1 MLIYDLI
8 EYSVNYSKIS
18 GSLWQYYRD
27 KPNENSTDSES
38 FESKIKKYL
47 SNFWRTLK
55 MPLINFETNIILTLS
70 STCPIN
76 DSRGAEKLVIS
87 ETKLMFQL

>member
-38 FESKIKKYL
+38 FESKIKKQEIL
-47 SNFWRTLK
+47 QLMVIQK
-55 MPLINFETNIILTLS
+55 MS
-70 STCPIN
+70 
-76 DSRGAEKLVIS
+76 K
-87 ETKLMFQL
+87 